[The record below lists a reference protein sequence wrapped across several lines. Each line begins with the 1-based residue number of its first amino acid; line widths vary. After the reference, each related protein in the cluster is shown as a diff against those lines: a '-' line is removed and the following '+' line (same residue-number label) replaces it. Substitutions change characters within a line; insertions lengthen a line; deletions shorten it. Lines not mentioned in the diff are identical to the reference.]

1 MFQSHQNNQS
11 QSPDQAFNQDVNRG
25 MALLVLIT
33 ISIVGSSWLLS
44 LPVYLDIK
52 IAAQIAPIILSV
64 ILLFLTSK
72 FQYRF
77 LIKIA
82 PALGYVIVFSSW
94 SYVIY
99 LNLNASMRASVDAS
113 EIKNILVMQYIGM
126 SYFMYLIGLC
136 FISFWLGRYFKYNL
150 VLSLVSIITLMVLL
164 QLFTQPDIMY
174 LLASALLL
182 ISTSV
187 FSAISLQAAHNVVT
201 ELVVSPPIP
210 ESISE
215 PIEDDFFLPSEI
227 IEEEIK
233 PQLDIDV
240 QPLDESPVAHDWEL
254 ILREMHI
261 ELKKIAD
268 VDQLFNTMLSF
279 THNIIEFDG
288 AAVGMLQEKSIRKI
302 STFGGDEYLQAKTL
316 NWTNQR
322 VKELFSLG
330 EPILSTQAN
339 SGVLA
344 DEFAEQ
350 LHRLDVPVISNQK
363 VVGLVTFFREVSI
376 FDTNDV
382 QLIAGIVFHSMIALR
397 QARLQEELKRLNNS
411 ETPEIKLTLYNR
423 EQFVT
428 QVQPIFEKLSQ
439 PRECSLFI
447 IEIDNLDKTIDTQ
460 GRDAGAALFKATS
473 KAIMSYLSER
483 DVLGRYGN
491 DGFVILLD
499 ETNLMHAKSI
509 AEKIRA
515 KVAGLKL
522 SYQNDVLATTVSIG
536 LTIVSDADEDL
547 PTLMRKA
554 DMGLFVAKENG
565 RNSVKVSL

>member
-1 MFQSHQNNQS
+1 
-11 QSPDQAFNQDVNRG
+11 
-25 MALLVLIT
+25 
-33 ISIVGSSWLLS
+33 
-44 LPVYLDIK
+44 
-52 IAAQIAPIILSV
+52 
-64 ILLFLTSK
+64 
-72 FQYRF
+72 
-77 LIKIA
+77 
-82 PALGYVIVFSSW
+82 
-94 SYVIY
+94 
-99 LNLNASMRASVDAS
+99 
-113 EIKNILVMQYIGM
+113 
-126 SYFMYLIGLC
+126 
-136 FISFWLGRYFKYNL
+136 
-150 VLSLVSIITLMVLL
+150 MVLL

-254 ILREMHI
+254 ILREMYI
-261 ELKKIAD
+261 ELKKITD

-279 THNIIEFDG
+279 THDIIEFDG

-339 SGVLA
+339 SGVLT

-411 ETPEIKLTLYNR
+411 EAPEIKLTLYNR